1 MADQDGRSEVWRKST
16 ASTQQDCVEV
26 RFLPGEAQVRNSRNR
41 GAPALT
47 FPVAEW
53 GNFLN
58 AVRGGEFAR

>member
-26 RFLPGEAQVRNSRNR
+26 RFLPGATQVRNSRNR
-41 GAPALT
+41 GAPVLT

-53 GNFLN
+53 VHFLA
-58 AVRGGEFAR
+58 AVRGGEFER